1 MPPAGWPRRAAS
13 RGGPTPNCCWRTC
26 STCRAAGCSPWTR
39 CRTPPPRASV
49 HSSSSAQTGCRC
61 STSPAV
67 PRSGISSWRSVR
79 VSSCPVPRP
88 SSSPDGRWIGWR
100 ASGSPSSSP
109 SAPGRAPSPCRS
121 RTSIPAR
128 GSPRSNAT
136 PARSRGRGTTRPPG
150 PPRGTLPWPS
160 WRATRPIRGCCVPST
175 ARSTW
180 WSPTRPTCPTGRG
193 YPARWLPTTRR
204 WRCGAA
210 RTGSTSSAGCWS
222 PPPGC
227 CAPVACSASSTP
239 TSREAR
245 CRPSSGGMA
254 VSPRW
259 PTTPT
264 WPAAR
269 GTPPHGDD
277 PPTARRPR
285 PAEGGHRTRWGCGP
299 ARSTSRRRVTDL
311 RPVADVYDCS
321 DPEGRT
327 AGLAAAEAAVAR
339 GELVLLPTDTVYGI
353 GADAF
358 TPAAVTGLL
367 AAKNRGRTMP
377 VPVLIGEASTLIGLV
392 MDLPP
397 VANEMAKEFWP
408 GGLTLVVEHS
418 PSLAWDLGDAEG
430 TVAVRVPDDD
440 LARDML
446 RRTGPLAVSSANRSG
461 RPAATTAAQALEQLG
476 DHVAVVLDGGRRVS
490 PAASTIVDCAGRVPR
505 VLRVGAIS
513 VEQLREL
520 FPEITD

>member
-1 MPPAGWPRRAAS
+1 
-13 RGGPTPNCCWRTC
+13 
-26 STCRAAGCSPWTR
+26 
-39 CRTPPPRASV
+39 
-49 HSSSSAQTGCRC
+49 
-61 STSPAV
+61 
-67 PRSGISSWRSVR
+67 
-79 VSSCPVPRP
+79 
-88 SSSPDGRWIGWR
+88 
-100 ASGSPSSSP
+100 
-109 SAPGRAPSPCRS
+109 
-121 RTSIPAR
+121 
-128 GSPRSNAT
+128 
-136 PARSRGRGTTRPPG
+136 
-150 PPRGTLPWPS
+150 
-160 WRATRPIRGCCVPST
+160 
-175 ARSTW
+175 
-180 WSPTRPTCPTGRG
+180 
-193 YPARWLPTTRR
+193 
-204 WRCGAA
+204 
-210 RTGSTSSAGCWS
+210 
-222 PPPGC
+222 
-227 CAPVACSASSTP
+227 
-239 TSREAR
+239 
-245 CRPSSGGMA
+245 
-254 VSPRW
+254 
-259 PTTPT
+259 
-264 WPAAR
+264 
-269 GTPPHGDD
+269 
-277 PPTARRPR
+277 
-285 PAEGGHRTRWGCGP
+285 
-299 ARSTSRRRVTDL
+299 
-311 RPVADVYDCS
+311 VADGYDCS

-440 LARDML
+440 LARDLL

-461 RPAATTAAQALEQLG
+461 RPAATTAAQAVEQLG
-476 DHVAVVLDGGRRVS
+476 EHVAVVLDDGPRDS
-490 PAASTIVDCAGRVPR
+490 SAASTIVDCTGRVPR

>member
-1 MPPAGWPRRAAS
+1 MS
-13 RGGPTPNCCWRTC
+13 RG
-26 STCRAAGCSPWTR
+26 
-39 CRTPPPRASV
+39 
-49 HSSSSAQTGCRC
+49 
-61 STSPAV
+61 
-67 PRSGISSWRSVR
+67 
-79 VSSCPVPRP
+79 
-88 SSSPDGRWIGWR
+88 
-100 ASGSPSSSP
+100 
-109 SAPGRAPSPCRS
+109 
-121 RTSIPAR
+121 
-128 GSPRSNAT
+128 
-136 PARSRGRGTTRPPG
+136 
-150 PPRGTLPWPS
+150 
-160 WRATRPIRGCCVPST
+160 
-175 ARSTW
+175 
-180 WSPTRPTCPTGRG
+180 
-193 YPARWLPTTRR
+193 
-204 WRCGAA
+204 
-210 RTGSTSSAGCWS
+210 
-222 PPPGC
+222 
-227 CAPVACSASSTP
+227 
-239 TSREAR
+239 
-245 CRPSSGGMA
+245 
-254 VSPRW
+254 
-259 PTTPT
+259 
-264 WPAAR
+264 
-269 GTPPHGDD
+269 
-277 PPTARRPR
+277 
-285 PAEGGHRTRWGCGP
+285 
-299 ARSTSRRRVTDL
+299 RVTDL

-377 VPVLIGEASTLIGLV
+377 VPVLIAEASTLIGLV

-440 LARDML
+440 LARDLL

-476 DHVAVVLDGGRRVS
+476 DHVAVVLDGGPRDS
-490 PAASTIVDCAGRVPR
+490 SAASTIVDCTGRVPR